1 MVAARIQWEESP
13 VYQGEGVV
21 LYAQRVERADRRTI
35 PWSISDDPF
44 PGAPAGRRENF

>member
-21 LYAQRVERADRRTI
+21 LYAQRGGAGRPPRTI

-44 PGAPAGRRENF
+44 YIIF